1 MLVKH
6 SLFSLDKHA
15 QEHIQER
22 IRSLF
27 LFDEVR
33 IMELLESIQFGLGYL
48 IIGFF
53 AGTVAD
59 YSFPR
64 YKEEITTKELF
75 FEVLLQS
82 IILILL
88 IFYVRKIVKI
98 MPFAFVLNISG
109 DGKANKYRPYEVSEY
124 GGEVMIEIAI
134 LGAQF
139 NLLKKLDLLSRR
151 LYKWI
156 YNEEKEVGHSLGL

>member
-1 MLVKH
+1 
-6 SLFSLDKHA
+6 
-15 QEHIQER
+15 
-22 IRSLF
+22 
-27 LFDEVR
+27 
-33 IMELLESIQFGLGYL
+33 L
-48 IIGFF
+48 IVGFF

-82 IILILL
+82 ILLILL
-88 IFYVRKIVKI
+88 VFYVRKIVKI
-98 MPFAFVLNISG
+98 MPFAFVLNIDINR
-109 DGKANKYRPYEVSEY
+109 DGKVDRYRPYEVSEY
-124 GGEVMIEIAI
+124 GGEVMIALAI

-156 YNEEKEVGHSLGL
+156 YNEEKDIGHSLGL